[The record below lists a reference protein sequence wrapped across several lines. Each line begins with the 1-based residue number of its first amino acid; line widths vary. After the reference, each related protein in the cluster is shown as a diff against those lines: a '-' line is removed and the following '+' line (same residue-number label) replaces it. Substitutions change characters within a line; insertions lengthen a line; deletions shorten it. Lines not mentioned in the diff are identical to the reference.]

1 MDLLDL
7 LVDVFT
13 ENGYAAVFIVLLV
26 CGFGVPVPED
36 ITLIAGGVIAGLGY
50 ANVHLMCVVGLVGVL
65 AGDAAM
71 FMIGRHLGPHALRQR
86 WVALLLTPRRYARV
100 QKKFAR
106 YGSRLMFVARFLP
119 GLRSPIYLT
128 AGMTRQISF
137 RRFLLLDGLAALISV
152 PLWVYLGFYGALNH
166 EWLLL
171 WIKRSKI
178 GVGLIL
184 AAIVLIIIA
193 IAWQRTRRR
202 RLLRRLRA
210 SRATARQATRPREP
224 SVIPPRHPES

>member
-1 MDLLDL
+1 MDLLDI
-7 LVDVFT
+7 LVGLFT
-13 ENGYAAVFIVLLV
+13 DNGYVAVFIVLLV

-50 ANVHLMCVVGLVGVL
+50 ANVHVMCLVGLVGVL
-65 AGDAAM
+65 AGDSAM
-71 FMIGRHLGPHALRQR
+71 FLIGRYLGPRAMRQR

-137 RRFLLLDGLAALISV
+137 HRFLLLDGTAALISV
-152 PLWVYLGFYGALNH
+152 PLWIYLGFYGALNH
-166 EWLLL
+166 EWLLV

-178 GVGLIL
+178 GVALLLSAVAL
-184 AAIVLIIIA
+184 AIIWLG
-193 IAWQRTRRR
+193 WQRLRRQ
-202 RLLRRLRA
+202 RRLRQV
-210 SRATARQATRPREP
+210 RARRQAIAAARLRPE
-224 SVIPPRHPES
+224 SSPPLRHPES

>member
-1 MDLLDL
+1 MDLLDI
-7 LVDVFT
+7 LVGLFT
-13 ENGYAAVFIVLLV
+13 DNGYVAVFIVLLV

-50 ANVHLMCVVGLVGVL
+50 ANVHLMCLVGLVGVL
-65 AGDAAM
+65 AGDSAM
-71 FMIGRHLGPHALRQR
+71 FLIGRYLGPRAMRQR

-119 GLRSPIYLT
+119 GLRAPIYLT

-137 RRFLLLDGLAALISV
+137 RRFLLLDGTAALISV

-178 GVGLIL
+178 GVTLLL
-184 AAIVLIIIA
+184 AAVVLA
-193 IAWQRTRRR
+193 VAWLAWQRLRRRR
-202 RLLRRLRA
+202 RLHLLRA
-210 SRATARQATRPREP
+210 SRLAAAAARNRPNP
-224 SVIPPRHPES
+224 STPLRYPES

>member
-1 MDLLDL
+1 MDLLDI
-7 LVDVFT
+7 LVGLFT
-13 ENGYAAVFIVLLV
+13 DNGYMAVFIVLLV

-50 ANVHLMCVVGLVGVL
+50 ANVHLMCLVGLVGVL
-65 AGDAAM
+65 AGDSAM
-71 FMIGRHLGPHALRQR
+71 FLIGRHLGPHAMRQR
-86 WVALLLTPRRYARV
+86 WVALLLTPRRYVRV
-100 QKKFAR
+100 QNKFAR

-137 RRFLLLDGLAALISV
+137 RRFLLLDGMAALISV
-152 PLWVYLGFYGALNH
+152 PLWIYLGFYGALNH

-178 GVGLIL
+178 GVALVL
-184 AAIVLIIIA
+184 TALVLAIVWL
-193 IAWQRTRRR
+193 AWQRLRRRR
-202 RLLRRLRA
+202 RLHQLRA
-210 SRATARQATRPREP
+210 SRQAAAAGRHRNDP
-224 SVIPPRHPES
+224 SVSLRKPES

>member
-1 MDLLDL
+1 MDLLDI
-7 LVDVFT
+7 LVGLFT
-13 ENGYAAVFIVLLV
+13 DNGYVAVFIVLLV

-50 ANVHLMCVVGLVGVL
+50 ANVHLMCLVGLVGVL
-65 AGDAAM
+65 AGDSAM
-71 FMIGRHLGPHALRQR
+71 FLIGRYLGPRAMRQR

-137 RRFLLLDGLAALISV
+137 RRFLLLDGTAALISV
-152 PLWVYLGFYGALNH
+152 PLWIYLGFYGALNH
-166 EWLLL
+166 EWLLV

-178 GVGLIL
+178 GVALLLTAVAL
-184 AAIVLIIIA
+184 AIIWLG
-193 IAWQRTRRR
+193 WQRLRRQ
-202 RLLRRLRA
+202 RRLREV
-210 SRATARQATRPREP
+210 RARRQVIAAARLRPESSSP
-224 SVIPPRHPES
+224 LRHPES

>member
-1 MDLLDL
+1 MDLLDI
-7 LVDVFT
+7 LVGLFT
-13 ENGYAAVFIVLLV
+13 DNGYVAVFIVLLV

-50 ANVHLMCVVGLVGVL
+50 ANVHVMCLVGLVGVL
-65 AGDAAM
+65 AGDSAM
-71 FMIGRHLGPHALRQR
+71 FLIGRYLGPRAMRQR

-137 RRFLLLDGLAALISV
+137 RRFLLLDGTAALISV
-152 PLWVYLGFYGALNH
+152 PLWIYLGFYGALNH
-166 EWLLL
+166 EWLLV

-178 GVGLIL
+178 GVALLLSAVAL
-184 AAIVLIIIA
+184 AIIWLG
-193 IAWQRTRRR
+193 WQRLRRQ
-202 RLLRRLRA
+202 RRLREV
-210 SRATARQATRPREP
+210 RARRQAIAAARLRPEP
-224 SVIPPRHPES
+224 SPPLRHPES